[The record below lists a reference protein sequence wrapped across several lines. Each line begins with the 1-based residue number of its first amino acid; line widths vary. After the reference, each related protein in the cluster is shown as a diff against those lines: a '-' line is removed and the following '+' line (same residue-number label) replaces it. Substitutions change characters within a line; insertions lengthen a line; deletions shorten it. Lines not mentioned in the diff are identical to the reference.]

1 MSAAPRRS
9 LRRPL
14 PIWCSWDMH
23 PSEYVPSA
31 SATVEVE
38 MAPIEASGPSADDVH
53 AGYVDGNA
61 LAGPLSEVFA
71 VDVTA
76 ATSQCAT
83 CGCTGPLAR
92 LHVYRHVPGLV
103 ARCQQCGN
111 VMVRATRTRDSVWL
125 DMSGVASLAIPLG
138 GT

>member
-1 MSAAPRRS
+1 MSAVPRRS
-9 LRRPL
+9 SRRLL
-14 PIWCSWDMH
+14 PTWCSWDMH
-23 PSEYVPSA
+23 LSEYVPSV

-38 MAPIEASGPSADDVH
+38 MAPVEASGPNTDDTYT
-53 AGYVDGNA
+53 GYVDGNA

-76 ATSQCAT
+76 AMSRCAN

-92 LHVYRHVPGLV
+92 LHLYKHAPGLV
-103 ARCQQCGN
+103 ARCQQCGSI
-111 VMVRATRTRDSVWL
+111 MLRTTRTRDAVWL

-138 GT
+138 ET